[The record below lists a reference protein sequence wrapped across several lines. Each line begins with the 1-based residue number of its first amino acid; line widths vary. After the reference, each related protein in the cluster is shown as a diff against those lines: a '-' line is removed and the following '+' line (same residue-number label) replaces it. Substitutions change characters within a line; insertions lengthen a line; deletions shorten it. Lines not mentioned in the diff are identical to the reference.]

1 MIAIL
6 DPLGDGWN
14 GFYKGNPLPSTDYW
28 YRIELEDSRILKG
41 HFSLIR

>member
-14 GFYKGNPLPSTDYW
+14 GFYIGIPLPSTDYW
-28 YRIELEDSRILKG
+28 YRIELEDGRILKG